1 MANRLLSARDAKGV
15 GKNWVSNFI
24 KRRPKLRTRWVRK
37 YDYQRAKCEDPEV
50 IRGWFRLVKNI
61 VAKYGIVEDD
71 IYNFDETGFLMGMIA
86 SCMVV
91 TTSEGRSKAKMVQ
104 PGNWE
109 WATVI

>member
-1 MANRLLSARDAKGV
+1 M
-15 GKNWVSNFI
+15 
-24 KRRPKLRTRWVRK
+24 
-37 YDYQRAKCEDPEV
+37 
-50 IRGWFRLVKNI
+50 
-61 VAKYGIVEDD
+61 AKYGIVEDD
-71 IYNFDETGFLMGMIA
+71 IYNFDEIGFLMGMIA